1 MSIERLRDEVYK
13 RKIKDEDVINGM
25 NNTVAFLL
33 QQAWGKV
40 QNGEI
45 EIKDPTDIARL
56 WNIMEKTTNYNQVME
71 NAENNAN
78 SQLPALTTKEAK
90 ALGVSQSVGT
100 DGEVKT
106 EDLDE
111 ESITSQDVDKIF
123 TNLSDAMNNS
133 NVDKM
138 GE

>member
-13 RKIKDEDVINGM
+13 KKIKDEDVINGM

-56 WNIMEKTTNYNQVME
+56 WNIMEKTTNYNSVME
-71 NAENNAN
+71 NAENNTN

-90 ALGVSQSVGT
+90 ALGVTQSIT
-100 DGEVKT
+100 EDGEVIT
-106 EDLDE
+106 EDIDE
-111 ESITSQDVDKIF
+111 GNIETQDVDDILS
-123 TNLSDAMNNS
+123 NLSDAMNDS
-133 NVDKM
+133 NVNEM

>member
-13 RKIKDEDVINGM
+13 KKIKDEDVINGM

-56 WNIMEKTTNYNQVME
+56 WNIMEKTTNYNSVME
-71 NAENNAN
+71 NAENNTN
-78 SQLPALTTKEAK
+78 SQLPALTTKEAR
-90 ALGVSQSVGT
+90 ALGVTQSIT
-100 DGEVKT
+100 EDGEVTT
-106 EDLDE
+106 EDIDE
-111 ESITSQDVDKIF
+111 SNIEAQDVDSILS
-123 TNLSDAMNNS
+123 NLSNAMNDS
-133 NVDKM
+133 NVNEM

>member
-78 SQLPALTTKEAK
+78 SQLPTLTTKEAK

>member
-13 RKIKDEDVINGM
+13 RKVKDEDVINGM
-25 NNTVAFLL
+25 SNTVAFLL

-40 QNGEI
+40 QNGDI

-71 NAENNAN
+71 NAENNTN
-78 SQLPALTTKEAK
+78 SQLPALTTKEAR
-90 ALGVSQSVGT
+90 ALGVEQTVAD

-106 EDLDE
+106 DDLDE
-111 ESITSQDVDKIF
+111 DSISSQDVESIF
-123 TNLSDAMNNS
+123 SNLSDAMNNS

>member
-13 RKIKDEDVINGM
+13 RKVKDDDVINGM

-40 QNGEI
+40 QNGDI

-71 NAENNAN
+71 NAENNTN
-78 SQLPALTTKEAK
+78 SQLPALTTKEAR
-90 ALGVSQSVGT
+90 ALGVEQTVT
-100 DGEVKT
+100 DDGEVKT
-106 EDLDE
+106 DDLDE
-111 ESITSQDVDKIF
+111 DSISSQDVESIF
-123 TNLSDAMNNS
+123 SNLSDAMNNS

>member
-13 RKIKDEDVINGM
+13 KKIKDEDVINGM

-56 WNIMEKTTNYNQVME
+56 WNIVEKTTNYNSVME
-71 NAENNAN
+71 NAENNTN
-78 SQLPALTTKEAK
+78 SQLPALTTKEAR
-90 ALGVSQSVGT
+90 ALGVTQSIT
-100 DGEVKT
+100 EDGEVTT
-106 EDLDE
+106 EDIDE
-111 ESITSQDVDKIF
+111 SNIEAQDVDSILS
-123 TNLSDAMNNS
+123 NLSDAMNDS
-133 NVDKM
+133 NVNEM

>member
-13 RKIKDEDVINGM
+13 KKIKDEDVINGM

-56 WNIMEKTTNYNQVME
+56 WNIMEKTTNYNSVME
-71 NAENNAN
+71 NAENNTN
-78 SQLPALTTKEAK
+78 SQLPALTTKEAR
-90 ALGVSQSVGT
+90 ALGVTQSISE
-100 DGEVKT
+100 DGEVTT
-106 EDLDE
+106 EGIDE
-111 ESITSQDVDKIF
+111 SNIEAQDVDSILS
-123 TNLSDAMNNS
+123 NLSDAMNDS
-133 NVDKM
+133 NVNEM

>member
-90 ALGVSQSVGT
+90 ALGVGQSVGL

-106 EDLDE
+106 DELDE
-111 ESITSQDVDKIF
+111 DSITSQDVDKIF
-123 TNLSDAMNNS
+123 SSLSDAMNNS

>member
-13 RKIKDEDVINGM
+13 KKIKDEDVINGM

-56 WNIMEKTTNYNQVME
+56 WNIMEKTTNYNSVME
-71 NAENNAN
+71 NAENNTN
-78 SQLPALTTKEAK
+78 SQLPALTTKEAR
-90 ALGVSQSVGT
+90 AFGVTQSIT
-100 DGEVKT
+100 EDGEVTT
-106 EDLDE
+106 EDIDE
-111 ESITSQDVDKIF
+111 SNIEAQDVDSILS
-123 TNLSDAMNNS
+123 NLSDAMNDS
-133 NVDKM
+133 NVNEM

>member
-13 RKIKDEDVINGM
+13 KKIKDEDVINGM

-40 QNGEI
+40 QKGEI

-56 WNIMEKTTNYNQVME
+56 WNIMEKTTNYNSVME
-71 NAENNAN
+71 NAENNTN
-78 SQLPALTTKEAK
+78 SQLPALTTKEAR
-90 ALGVSQSVGT
+90 AFGVTQSIT
-100 DGEVKT
+100 EDGEVTT
-106 EDLDE
+106 EDIDE
-111 ESITSQDVDKIF
+111 SNIEAQDVDSILS
-123 TNLSDAMNNS
+123 NLSDAMNDS
-133 NVDKM
+133 NVNEM

>member
-13 RKIKDEDVINGM
+13 RKVKDEDVINGM

-40 QNGEI
+40 QNGDI

-71 NAENNAN
+71 NAENNTN
-78 SQLPALTTKEAK
+78 SQLPALTTKEAR
-90 ALGVSQSVGT
+90 ALGVEQTVT
-100 DGEVKT
+100 DDGEVKT
-106 EDLDE
+106 DDLDE
-111 ESITSQDVDKIF
+111 DSISSQDVESIF
-123 TNLSDAMNNS
+123 SNLSDAMNNS

>member
-13 RKIKDEDVINGM
+13 KKIKDEDVINGM

-56 WNIMEKTTNYNQVME
+56 WNIMEKTTNYNSVME
-71 NAENNAN
+71 NAENNTN
-78 SQLPALTTKEAK
+78 SQLPALTTKEAR
-90 ALGVSQSVGT
+90 ALGVTQSISE
-100 DGEVKT
+100 DGEVTT
-106 EDLDE
+106 EDIDE
-111 ESITSQDVDKIF
+111 SNIEAQDVDSILS
-123 TNLSDAMNNS
+123 NLSDAMNDS
-133 NVDKM
+133 NVNEM

>member
-71 NAENNAN
+71 NAENNTN
-78 SQLPALTTKEAK
+78 SQLPTLTTKEAK
-90 ALGVSQSVGT
+90 ALGVGQSVGS

-106 EDLDE
+106 DELDE
-111 ESITSQDVDKIF
+111 YSITSQDVDKIF
-123 TNLSDAMNNS
+123 SNLSDAMNNS

>member
-13 RKIKDEDVINGM
+13 KKIKDEDVINGM

-40 QNGEI
+40 QNGDI

-56 WNIMEKTTNYNQVME
+56 WNIMEKTTNYNTVME
-71 NAENNAN
+71 NAENNTN
-78 SQLPALTTKEAK
+78 SQLPALSTKEAK
-90 ALGVSQSVGT
+90 VLGVTQSVT
-100 DGEVKT
+100 DDGEVIT
-106 EDLDE
+106 EDIDE
-111 ESITSQDVDKIF
+111 SNIEAQDVDSILA
-123 TNLSDAMNNS
+123 NLSDAMNDN
-133 NVDKM
+133 NVNEM

>member
-13 RKIKDEDVINGM
+13 KKIKDEDVINGM

-56 WNIMEKTTNYNQVME
+56 WNIMEKTTNYNSVME
-71 NAENNAN
+71 NAENNTN
-78 SQLPALTTKEAK
+78 SQLPALTTKEAR
-90 ALGVSQSVGT
+90 ALGVTQSIT
-100 DGEVKT
+100 EDGEVTT
-106 EDLDE
+106 EDIDE
-111 ESITSQDVDKIF
+111 SNIEAQDVDSILS
-123 TNLSDAMNNS
+123 NLSDAMNDS
-133 NVDKM
+133 NVNEM